1 MEVLT
6 LDLSNVRTKEIE
18 NLLAYCKSLKI
29 KLETSPHKPFE
40 LILSGNKNLV
50 VCLMYY
56 IRANKVQYQVAVKN
70 PQIFDLF
77 VYMYPDMSIRD
88 KDLIGSLLP
97 PKYKILLK
105 LSGDM

>member
-18 NLLAYCKSLKI
+18 CLLAYCKSAKV
-29 KLETSPHKPFE
+29 KLEASPHKPYE
-40 LILSGNKNLV
+40 LILSGNRNLV

-56 IRANKVQYQVAVKN
+56 IKANKVQYQVAVKN

-77 VYMYPDMSIRD
+77 VYMYPDMSVHY
-88 KDLIGSLLP
+88 KELIGRLLP
-97 PKYKILLK
+97 PKYKVLLK
-105 LSGDM
+105 LSGDI